1 MWSRSP
7 LISVKGQSYNRGAG
21 GISWGLS
28 TEVAQGRTKDLHKCG
43 IPRTL
48 QASLRGKV
56 QGSLQCLQQLCK
68 RVGSPDLCTSLSP
81 ERYSDPF
88 AVFIDCVYSS
98 YIFLIISPSLAQL
111 LAFSTLRKSE
121 PTEICQNC
129 ITFIDLNL
137 PRFYESCAFKKS

>member
-48 QASLRGKV
+48 QASLPGKA
-56 QGSLQCLQQLCK
+56 QGSLQCLQQLRK

-88 AVFIDCVYSS
+88 AVFIDYTPRILLL
-98 YIFLIISPSLAQL
+98 YIPHH
-111 LAFSTLRKSE
+111 FSFAC
-121 PTEICQNC
+121 PTPGFFHTEE
-129 ITFIDLNL
+129 FRAD
-137 PRFYESCAFKKS
+137 